1 MQQEVF
7 LFNESI
13 EFNIA
18 LARDGVDRQAVEDAA
33 RFVYAHDFIKAL
45 PGSYDFTLQ
54 GNGSNLSAGQAQL
67 VAFARAI
74 AGGSEVVMLDEATS
88 AVDSV
93 TERLIQRAVDHV
105 FEDKTV
111 IAIAHRLST
120 IRHSDEILVLDGGQ
134 IVERGDHEALLATGG
149 YYARL
154 LKDINETA

>member
-1 MQQEVF
+1 ME
-7 LFNESI
+7 
-13 EFNIA
+13 A
-18 LARDGVDRQAVEDAA
+18 AA
-33 RFVYAHDFIKAL
+33 RYVYANEFIDAL
-45 PGSYDFTLQ
+45 PGGYDFQLQ
-54 GNGSNLSAGQAQL
+54 GNGSNLSAGQGQL
-67 VAFARAI
+67 IAFARAI
-74 AGGSEVVMLDEATS
+74 ASGSEVVMLDEATS

-134 IVERGDHEALLATGG
+134 IVERGDHEALLQTGG

-154 LKDINETA
+154 LKDIDKSG